1 MASPQRVSRN
11 FVDSADGVRIAA
23 YEEGNPE
30 GPTVVLVHGFPDS
43 HVLWDG
49 VVPLLAERFR
59 VIRYDNR
66 GVGGSSA
73 PGAASGYAMER
84 FADDFAS
91 VTAALCP
98 GRPVHVL
105 AHDWGSVGVWEY
117 LSRPGAADRVASFT
131 SVSGPSQDQLVAYIL
146 GGLRRPWCP
155 RTFARALSQALR
167 LTYMAFFSVPV
178 LAPLVLRL
186 ALTSRAV
193 RRHIV
198 DGIPAEKIHHSEK
211 LAADAARSVKT
222 YRANYFRSFTRKRPI
237 PVVDTPV
244 QLIVN
249 TEDPYVRP
257 YGYDDTARWVPRLW
271 RRDIRAG
278 HFSPM
283 SHPQVM
289 AAAVHD
295 FADLAE
301 GRQPSRGLLRAQVG
315 RSRGD
320 FGDTLVAVSGAGSGI
335 GRETAFAFADHGAEL
350 IVSDI
355 DEASVKETAAQIAA
369 RGGTAHSYVLDV
381 SDGDAVEAFA
391 ERVCAEHGVPDIVVN
406 NAGIGHAGGFLD
418 TPAEEFDRVLKVNFG
433 GVVNGCRSFARRLVD
448 RGTGGHI
455 VNVASMAAYAPLQSL
470 SAYCSSKAASFM
482 FSDCLRAELDTAGI
496 GLTTICPGVI
506 NTNIIKTT
514 RIDAPE
520 GKAEQVDGRR
530 GQLGMLFSLRHYGPE
545 NVATAILS
553 STRKNKPIR
562 PVAPEAYALY
572 GISRLAPQALRNT
585 ARLRVI

>member
-1 MASPQRVSRN
+1 MASVQQVSQH
-11 FVDSADGVRIAA
+11 FIDSADGVRIAA
-23 YEEGNPE
+23 YEEGNRD
-30 GPTVVLVHGFPDS
+30 GPAVVLVHGFPDS

-49 VVPLLAERFR
+49 VVPLLAGRFR

-66 GVGGSSA
+66 GVGASA
-73 PGAASGYAMER
+73 APKAASAYTMER
-84 FADDFAS
+84 FADDFAA
-91 VTAALCP
+91 VAGTLCP
-98 GRPVHVL
+98 GQPVHVL

-117 LSRPGAADRVASFT
+117 LSRPGAGDRVASFT
-131 SVSGPSQDQLVAYIL
+131 SVSGPGQDQLTAYIVR
-146 GGLRRPWCP
+146 GLRRPWRP
-155 RTFARALSQALR
+155 RTFARALTQALR
-167 LTYMAFFSVPV
+167 LVYLAFFSVPV

-193 RRHIV
+193 RRRMV
-198 DGIPAEKIHHSEK
+198 DGIPDEKIHHSAK

-222 YRANYFRSFTRKRPI
+222 YRANCFRPFTRKRAI
-237 PVVDTPV
+237 PTVDVPV

-249 TEDPYVRP
+249 SKDRYVRP
-257 YGYDDTARWVPRLW
+257 YVFDDAARWASRLW

-301 GRQPSRGLLRAQVG
+301 GRRPARALLRAQVG
-315 RSRGD
+315 RPRGQ
-320 FGDTLVAVSGAGSGI
+320 FGDTLVAVTGAGSGI
-335 GRETAFAFADHGAEL
+335 GRETAFAFAARGAEL
-350 IVSDI
+350 VVSDI
-355 DEASVKETAAQIAA
+355 DEASVAETAAEIVA
-369 RGGTAHSYVLDV
+369 RGGVAHSYVLDV

-391 ERVCAEHGVPDIVVN
+391 KRVGVEHGVPDIVVN

-418 TPAEEFDRVLKVNFG
+418 TPAEEFDRVMDVNFG
-433 GVVNGCRSFARRLVD
+433 GVVNGCRSFAPRLVE

-455 VNVASMAAYAPLQSL
+455 VNVASMAAYSPLRSL
-470 SAYCSSKAASFM
+470 SAYCSSKAAVFM
-482 FSDCLRAELDTAGI
+482 FSDCLRAELDAAGI

-520 GKAEQVDGRR
+520 GKGGHVDDQR
-530 GQLGMLFSLRHYGPE
+530 GQLGALFALRGYGPG
-545 NVATAILS
+545 NVANAIVS
-553 STRKNKPIR
+553 SVRKNKPIR
-562 PVAPEAYALY
+562 PVAPEAYAFY
-572 GISRLAPQALRNT
+572 AISRFAPQVLRST